1 MFNFNSG
8 NYRKLLLSLAL
19 ISTPILFGTISSS
32 AKPVSAQIVAEQ
44 STNWINSI
52 WRRKPKR
59 TRGARSG
66 SLSQVCPIA
75 PGLVDTYKVWSDRPL
90 FLWQYSGENK
100 QVELIVRESGSQQ
113 NLWTKTVNL
122 TDEKAFYNAQQALEP
137 DKQYEWKLS
146 GTSASGLFKIMP
158 ADERENIS
166 QQLQTLEKQLKNS
179 KNSSQEIALKKANF
193 FFNYEI
199 KHQQENKTY
208 NAWSDALLALYQ
220 VEQPSQ
226 SFVNNRKQ
234 LVESLCTPTNSST
247 SQK

>member
-19 ISTPILFGTISSS
+19 ISTPILFGTINSN

-75 PGLVDTYKVWSDRPL
+75 PGLVDTYIVWSDRPL

-100 QVELIVRESGSQQ
+100 QVELIVSESGSQQ

-122 TDEKAFYNAQQALEP
+122 ADEKAFYDAQQALEAS
-137 DKQYEWKLS
+137 KLYQWKLS

-158 ADERENIS
+158 AEERENIR
-166 QQLQTLEKQLKNS
+166 QQLQALEKQLKNA
-179 KNSSQEIALKKANF
+179 KNSSEEMALKKANF

-199 KHQQENKTY
+199 KHQAENKTY
-208 NAWSDALLALYQ
+208 NAWSDALMALYQ

-226 SFVNNRKQ
+226 SFVNNRQQ
-234 LVESLCTPTNSST
+234 LVASLCTPANSTT
-247 SQK
+247 SKK